1 MYLLIKAVIHATEL
15 WTIAKRPI
23 HWERRNAER
32 LLQVI
37 KQLQRLARGAVALIH
52 EREDR
57 YTATAADFKQFA
69 RLRLDTLTCI
79 NHHDRG
85 INGREHAVGVLTEV
99 IVARRIKKVDAKVVV
114 VKLQHCA
121 GDGDA
126 ALAFQFH
133 PVTGG
138 GALVLARGDR
148 AG

>member
-1 MYLLIKAVIHATEL
+1 MNLLLKTVIHATEL
-15 WTIAKRPI
+15 WSIAKRPVD
-23 HWERRNAER
+23 WERRNAER

-37 KQLQRLARGAVALIH
+37 EQLQRLARGAVALIH
-52 EREDR
+52 EGEDR
-57 YTATAADFKQFA
+57 HTATSAHFKQFA

-85 INGREHAVGVLTEV
+85 IDGREHAIGVLTEV

-114 VKLQHCA
+114 VKLQHRA

>member
-1 MYLLIKAVIHATEL
+1 MDLLLKTVIHATEL
-15 WTIAKRPI
+15 WSIAKRPVD
-23 HWERRNAER
+23 WERRNAER

-37 KQLQRLARGAVALIH
+37 EQLQRLARGAVALIH
-52 EREDR
+52 EGEDR
-57 YTATAADFKQFA
+57 HTATTAHFKQLA
-69 RLRLDTLTCI
+69 SLRLDTLTCI

-85 INGREHAVGVLTEV
+85 IDGREHAIGVLTEV

-114 VKLQHCA
+114 VKLQHRT